1 MNNVIKQIIEKA
13 KSENRNLLTE
23 IEAKQVFKE
32 AGLQVTDTRLATN
45 KKDAIAMSTE
55 MGFPVVLKIVSPD
68 ILHKT
73 EANGVKLNL
82 KTADDVA
89 KAFDEIMVSAK
100 EKFPNAN
107 IHGVAVQGM
116 AKSGLEIII
125 GMTLDTQFG
134 PVLMFGL
141 GGIFVEV
148 MKDVSFGITP
158 LMKRDERIPRRAK
171 DRCGQSGVLAVKT
184 FGLCA
189 NISRGKR
196 VRLEP
201 DFCLCAGSDGRRR
214 QDNPEIEF
222 SQSLLHFL
230 FSVNPYHYQ
239 DVCPFHKYFAKSRI
253 NSLRLSNR
261 GCSNS

>member
-23 IEAKQVFKE
+23 IEAKKVFKE
-32 AGLQVTDTRLATN
+32 AGLQVTDTRLASN
-45 KKDAIAMSTE
+45 KKDAVALSKE

-158 LMKRDERIPRRAK
+158 LMKRDADEMIRSIKGYPLLNGFRGAPKIDVSNLESWLLKLSDFAQTYPEVKEFDLNPIFAYAQGAMVVDARIILK
-171 DRCGQSGVLAVKT
+171 
-184 FGLCA
+184 
-189 NISRGKR
+189 
-196 VRLEP
+196 
-201 DFCLCAGSDGRRR
+201 
-214 QDNPEIEF
+214 
-222 SQSLLHFL
+222 
-230 FSVNPYHYQ
+230 
-239 DVCPFHKYFAKSRI
+239 
-253 NSLRLSNR
+253 
-261 GCSNS
+261 

>member
-89 KAFDEIMVSAK
+89 KAFDEIIVSAI

-158 LMKRDERIPRRAK
+158 LMKRDADEMIRSIKGYPLLNGFRGAPK
-171 DRCGQSGVLAVKT
+171 IDVANLESWLLKLSDFAQTYPAVKE
-184 FGLCA
+184 FDL
-189 NISRGKR
+189 
-196 VRLEP
+196 
-201 DFCLCAGSDGRRR
+201 
-214 QDNPEIEF
+214 NPI
-222 SQSLLHFL
+222 
-230 FSVNPYHYQ
+230 
-239 DVCPFHKYFAKSRI
+239 FAYAQGAMVVDARI
-253 NSLRLSNR
+253 ILK
-261 GCSNS
+261 

>member
-32 AGLQVTDTRLATN
+32 AGLQITNTRLAVN

-158 LMKRDERIPRRAK
+158 LMKRDADEMIRSIKGYPLLNGFRGAPK
-171 DRCGQSGVLAVKT
+171 IDVANLESWLLKLSDFAQTYPAVKE
-184 FGLCA
+184 FDL
-189 NISRGKR
+189 
-196 VRLEP
+196 
-201 DFCLCAGSDGRRR
+201 
-214 QDNPEIEF
+214 NPI
-222 SQSLLHFL
+222 
-230 FSVNPYHYQ
+230 
-239 DVCPFHKYFAKSRI
+239 FAYAQGAMVVDARI
-253 NSLRLSNR
+253 ILK
-261 GCSNS
+261 

>member
-1 MNNVIKQIIEKA
+1 MNKIIKQIIEKA
-13 KSENRNLLTE
+13 KSEDRNFLTE

-158 LMKRDERIPRRAK
+158 LMKRDADEMIRSIKGYPLLNGFRGAPKIDVANLESWLLKLSDFAQTYPEVKEFDLNPIFAYAQGAMVVDARIILK
-171 DRCGQSGVLAVKT
+171 
-184 FGLCA
+184 
-189 NISRGKR
+189 
-196 VRLEP
+196 
-201 DFCLCAGSDGRRR
+201 
-214 QDNPEIEF
+214 
-222 SQSLLHFL
+222 
-230 FSVNPYHYQ
+230 
-239 DVCPFHKYFAKSRI
+239 
-253 NSLRLSNR
+253 
-261 GCSNS
+261 

>member
-32 AGLQVTDTRLATN
+32 AGLQVTNTRLAVN
-45 KKDAIAMSTE
+45 KKDAVALSKE

-82 KTADDVA
+82 KTADEVA

-125 GMTLDTQFG
+125 GMTLDAQFG

-158 LMKRDERIPRRAK
+158 LTKRDAGEMIRSIKGYPLLNGFRGAPKIDVANLESWLLKLSDFAQTYPEVKEFDLNPIFAYAQGAMVVDARIILK
-171 DRCGQSGVLAVKT
+171 
-184 FGLCA
+184 
-189 NISRGKR
+189 
-196 VRLEP
+196 
-201 DFCLCAGSDGRRR
+201 
-214 QDNPEIEF
+214 
-222 SQSLLHFL
+222 
-230 FSVNPYHYQ
+230 
-239 DVCPFHKYFAKSRI
+239 
-253 NSLRLSNR
+253 
-261 GCSNS
+261 

>member
-32 AGLQVTDTRLATN
+32 AGLTVTDTRLAVN
-45 KKDAIAMSTE
+45 KKDAVAMSME

-89 KAFDEIMVSAK
+89 KAFDEIMASAK

-125 GMTLDTQFG
+125 GMTLDAEFG

-148 MKDVSFGITP
+148 MKDVSFGIIP
-158 LMKRDERIPRRAK
+158 LTKRDAGEMIRSIKGYPLLNGFRGAQKIDVANLESWLLKLSDFAQTYPEVKEFDLNPIFAYAQGAMVVDARIILK
-171 DRCGQSGVLAVKT
+171 
-184 FGLCA
+184 
-189 NISRGKR
+189 
-196 VRLEP
+196 
-201 DFCLCAGSDGRRR
+201 
-214 QDNPEIEF
+214 
-222 SQSLLHFL
+222 
-230 FSVNPYHYQ
+230 
-239 DVCPFHKYFAKSRI
+239 
-253 NSLRLSNR
+253 
-261 GCSNS
+261 

>member
-32 AGLQVTDTRLATN
+32 AGLQVTDTRLAVN

-158 LMKRDERIPRRAK
+158 LMKRDADEMIRSIKGYPLLNGFRGAPK
-171 DRCGQSGVLAVKT
+171 IDVANLESWLLKLSDFAQTYPAVKE
-184 FGLCA
+184 FDL
-189 NISRGKR
+189 
-196 VRLEP
+196 
-201 DFCLCAGSDGRRR
+201 
-214 QDNPEIEF
+214 NPI
-222 SQSLLHFL
+222 
-230 FSVNPYHYQ
+230 
-239 DVCPFHKYFAKSRI
+239 FAYAQGAMVVDARI
-253 NSLRLSNR
+253 ILK
-261 GCSNS
+261 